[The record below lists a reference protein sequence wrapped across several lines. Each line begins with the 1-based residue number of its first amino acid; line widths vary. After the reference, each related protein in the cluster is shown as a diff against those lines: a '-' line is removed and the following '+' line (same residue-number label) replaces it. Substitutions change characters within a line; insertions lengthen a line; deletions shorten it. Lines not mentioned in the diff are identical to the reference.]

1 MSETIILY
9 SSRYGA
15 ARQYAH
21 MAAEKLGRGARDV
34 KDVRSAASGDIMKA
48 DCIILC
54 GGIYAGGLSGVS
66 WMRKNS
72 AALAG
77 KRVVLF
83 AVGASPWDE
92 KAVEQ
97 LRERNLK
104 GLPGNVVLFY
114 GRGAWDEYA
123 MSFKDRT
130 LCRMLQKAVA
140 KKDPASCEPWETALL
155 EASGR
160 SCSWIDKKYLEPVY
174 EYLATP

>member
-1 MSETIILY
+1 M
-9 SSRYGA
+9 
-15 ARQYAH
+15 
-21 MAAEKLGRGARDV
+21 
-34 KDVRSAASGDIMKA
+34 
-48 DCIILC
+48 
-54 GGIYAGGLSGVS
+54 
-66 WMRKNS
+66 
-72 AALAG
+72 
-77 KRVVLF
+77 
-83 AVGASPWDE
+83 GASPWDE
-92 KAVEQ
+92 KAVSQ

-114 GRGAWDEYA
+114 GRGAWDESA

-174 EYLATP
+174 EYLAAP

>member
-1 MSETIILY
+1 MSETIVLY

-21 MAAEKLGRGARDV
+21 MAAVELGRGARDV
-34 KDVRSAASGDIMKA
+34 KDVRSAASRDIMNA
-48 DCIILC
+48 DRIILC

-77 KRVVLF
+77 KKVVLF

-114 GRGAWDEYA
+114 GRGAWDESA

-174 EYLATP
+174 EYLAAP